1 MANVIGLGMQIT
13 ANAAGMTSGLSE
25 ADRALQALQKVV
37 DQSQQGLK
45 RFAGEASGVSAA
57 QQKLATDSEFLAS
70 AFRTGQISS
79 QQFAEQMQSLAQE
92 SSDAAAAFA
101 EGAMVT
107 AANKTADEQRAA
119 QLEQLNKLLE
129 MGAISQE
136 TYSRATE
143 KAMGVSA
150 EVAAVEREKQAALS
164 EGARVAASVATADEK
179 RSAELERLQGL
190 LNANAITEETYVRAV
205 EVASGAIDDATEV
218 ERNRQAVLSD
228 GASLTASVAT
238 SEEKR
243 AAELARIQTLLE
255 AGAITEQ
262 TAARARADASG
273 ESDRLAEAERQL
285 ASARADAAR
294 ITAANMTPMELY
306 DREVQQLTAHL
317 NAGRITQDTFDR
329 AVSKATATFVK
340 AESAAK
346 GYDAS
351 VDSVGL
357 KFNELSGI
365 LSAIPGPIGSFAGR
379 LSGLASAGE
388 GLSRVFSGGLS
399 QGIAG
404 IGSSLASVVNPAT
417 LAAAGI
423 AAIGAAASAVVS
435 GLSTLEKETER
446 LQNAADKL
454 GVSFRFI
461 ETLEQAA
468 TMSGVAFE
476 TVNGAMTK
484 LLKTLAGA
492 DEESKAATAALDRL
506 GVSLEDIK
514 GKNSE
519 EQLKLIGERLQAI
532 EDPAKRAAAAT
543 AIFGKSGAELLPFFQ
558 NLGIAEQ
565 TLNRFNARLSEVDA
579 GRVLAL
585 GDSFDAVRASLSGV
599 SNELLTPFI
608 GITQSLSDGLSSALA
623 TFGRNIGAVL
633 DIFAPLTSTIG
644 LAGNLFLQF
653 GATLGNIIGTVLEPF
668 AASGRIVSSVID
680 AISQATTSVAGRI
693 NEAVVGFREFFK
705 FEGLAASFRDTL
717 AQIGDVVSRVAAIA
731 QAAFARLA
739 EVIGDTLGRAS
750 AVVGQAVAQFLEF
763 SGVGDVV
770 TAFSATVSTAFT
782 YLWDTIK
789 GIVGSVGGFIEKV
802 LQFAEEWLG
811 IVPEIEQPVVAEI
824 ELTGGDAI
832 AELVAESKTLKTTL
846 ESITKNVGDAIN
858 ESAKF
863 GQAGFDAALK
873 YQTSIDAL
881 KNQLE
886 RGLFNEETFRREAEK
901 AGVAFKQELAKI
913 EEGAK
918 LEVQIN
924 AEAEKTLD
932 GIQSQINKAIEGA
945 TRFGQAGFDAALQF
959 QDKLKD
965 LGAQFDDGR
974 INAATLADEVAKATG
989 EYDKQIAGLKQIQ
1002 DLQNKT
1008 LEDEKARVKELLKES
1023 DTRTKLEQDISAV
1036 LNEQRRTQE
1045 EIQKQRE
1052 AGSIAAADEAVARLA
1067 QLDQLQAR
1075 LEDQQQAVEQG
1086 FGEGFAKAFD
1096 STNKGIDSLIV
1107 KAEQFGNVGAL
1118 AAEALGAGIQ
1128 RAQEQAIDGILTKE
1142 TYDREVARQQD
1153 LFSQRLASAQRVEDF
1168 LNQGLSQR
1176 QRAEL
1181 EGVAAIEKR
1190 KKEAA
1195 VNVQVLEA
1203 NIQTEQ
1209 AAIEQAREEGRL
1221 KDAKAG
1227 VERLRQ
1233 LEYAK
1238 KVEQGI
1244 VDGRV
1249 GVGQQQQQFQNQYA
1263 AQQEEIFSRQQ
1274 QQQQAAAQEQA
1285 KLAEARRQAEEAEY
1299 NRQVARITELNTLG
1313 SRTVQTADVRTQEG
1327 AALVLGLLA
1336 NEQDPALIES
1346 RLQTKAL
1353 NAIALSTAKTAA
1365 NYLGQTVSIVGSA
1378 QLG

>member
-1 MANVIGLGMQIT
+1 MATVIGVGMQMT
-13 ANAAGMTSGLSE
+13 ANAAGMTTGLSE

-37 DQSQQGLK
+37 DQSQQSLK

-57 QQKLATDSEFLAS
+57 QQKLSTDSEFLAS
-70 AFRTGQISS
+70 AFRTGQINA
-79 QQFAEQMQSLAQE
+79 QQFAEQMQLLAQE
-92 SSDAAAAFA
+92 SAASAAAFA
-101 EGAMVT
+101 EGARVT
-107 AANKTADEQRAA
+107 AANKTVDEQRAA
-119 QLEQLNKLLE
+119 QLERLSELLE

-136 TYSRATE
+136 TFSRATE
-143 KAMGVSA
+143 KALGVSDDL
-150 EVAAVEREKQAALS
+150 AALERE
-164 EGARVAASVATADEK
+164 
-179 RSAELERLQGL
+179 
-190 LNANAITEETYVRAV
+190 
-205 EVASGAIDDATEV
+205 
-218 ERNRQAVLSD
+218 RQAVLSE

-262 TAARARADASG
+262 TAARARADVSG
-273 ESDRLAEAERQL
+273 ESDRLAEAERQV

-317 NAGRITQDTFDR
+317 TAGRITQETFDR

-346 GYDAS
+346 GYDKS
-351 VDSVGL
+351 VDGVGL

-365 LSAIPGPIGSFAGR
+365 LSAIPGPIGNFAGR

-404 IGSSLASVVNPAT
+404 IGTSLSSVVNPAT
-417 LAAAGI
+417 LAAAGL

-435 GLSTLEKETER
+435 GLSSLEAETER

-454 GVSFRFI
+454 GVSFGFI

-506 GVSLEDIK
+506 GVSLADLE
-514 GKNSE
+514 GMNSE
-519 EQLKLIGERLQAI
+519 EQLKLIGERLQGI

-608 GITQSLSDGLSSALA
+608 GITQSLSDGLASAIA
-623 TFGRNIGAVL
+623 TFGRNIGSVL
-633 DIFAPLTSTIG
+633 DIFAPLTSAVG

-668 AASGRIVSSVID
+668 AAAGRLVSSVID

-693 NEAVVGFREFFK
+693 NDAVVGFREFFK
-705 FEGLAASFRDTL
+705 FEGLAAAFRDTL

-731 QAAFARLA
+731 QAAFAKLA
-739 EVIGDTLGRAS
+739 EVIGDTLGRAA
-750 AVVGQAVAQFLEF
+750 AVVGQAVSKFLEF

-770 TAFSATVSTAFT
+770 TAFAGTVSTAFT

-811 IVPEIEQPVVAEI
+811 IVPEIEQPVVAAI

-846 ESITKNVGDAIN
+846 ESITKNVGDAIS

-873 YQTSIDAL
+873 YQNSINAL
-881 KNQLE
+881 KDQLE

-901 AGVAFKQELAKI
+901 AGVAFKEELAKI

-924 AEAEKTLD
+924 SEAAKTLD
-932 GIQSQINKAIEGA
+932 GIQGQIDKAIDGA
-945 TRFGQAGFDAALQF
+945 SKFGQAGFDAALKF

-989 EYDKQIAGLKQIQ
+989 EYDKQVEGLKKIQ

-1023 DTRTKLEQDISAV
+1023 DARTKLEQDISAV

-1067 QLDQLQAR
+1067 QLDQLQAK

-1086 FGEGFAKAFD
+1086 FGDGFAKAFD
-1096 STNKGIDSLIV
+1096 ATNKGIDNLIL

-1118 AAEALGAGIQ
+1118 AAEALGQGIQ

-1153 LFSQRLASAQRVEDF
+1153 LFNQRIAAAQRVEDY

-1181 EGVAAIEKR
+1181 EGVAALEKR

-1195 VNVQVLEA
+1195 INVQALEA
-1203 NIQTEQ
+1203 SIQTEQ
-1209 AAIEQAREEGRL
+1209 LAIEQAREDGRL

-1227 VERLRQ
+1227 VERLKQ

-1244 VDGRV
+1244 VDGRLQV
-1249 GVGQQQQQFQNQYA
+1249 GVQQQQFQNQYA
-1263 AQQEEIFSRQQ
+1263 AQQEEIYSIQQ
-1274 QQQQAAAQEQA
+1274 QRQQAAAQEQA
-1285 KLAEARRQAEEAEY
+1285 RLSELRRQAEEAEY

-1327 AALVLGLLA
+1327 AALVLGLAA
-1336 NEQDPALIES
+1336 NAQDPALIES

-1353 NAIALSTAKTAA
+1353 NAIAISTAKTAA
-1365 NYLGQTVSIVGSA
+1365 NYLGQTVAIVGSA